1 MNLEARTKE
10 KLPDGRPIGGIG
22 RLSDAKIKKYYG
34 LAIRQNTIRK
44 SNPARREVEVAVYA
58 MKKKTWRIAT
68 MLSQIT
74 LQNSIDFVHQMNPL
88 GVNGSKM
95 KQQGRLHT
103 VVLTVGLKSF
113 LKS

>member
-1 MNLEARTKE
+1 
-10 KLPDGRPIGGIG
+10 
-22 RLSDAKIKKYYG
+22 
-34 LAIRQNTIRK
+34 
-44 SNPARREVEVAVYA
+44 
-58 MKKKTWRIAT
+58 

-74 LQNSIDFVHQMNPL
+74 LQNNTDFVHQMNPL

-95 KQQGRLHT
+95 KQKGRLHT

>member
-1 MNLEARTKE
+1 
-10 KLPDGRPIGGIG
+10 
-22 RLSDAKIKKYYG
+22 
-34 LAIRQNTIRK
+34 
-44 SNPARREVEVAVYA
+44 
-58 MKKKTWRIAT
+58 

-95 KQQGRLHT
+95 KQQGRQHT